1 MQELV
6 ARFSVAF
13 GKKGRITKLS
23 RIGNAPVSLPQG
35 VDVKITE
42 NQVSVK
48 GPKGLVEVPFIVDHI
63 SVKEEDGTLSVVRKN
78 EEKRA
83 RALHGL
89 TRSLLANAV
98 TGVSEGFSK
107 NLDLHGVGWRAEA
120 KGSKLTL
127 NVGYSHPVVYDAPTG
142 VTLSVG
148 EGQGGAQARITI
160 QGADKQ
166 VVGQVAAD
174 IRFKRKPE
182 PYKGKGIR
190 YEDEIINWKQGKTAA
205 SA

>member
-1 MQELV
+1 M

-13 GKKGRITKLS
+13 GKKGRSLKLS
-23 RIGNAPVSLPQG
+23 RIGKAPVSLSQG
-35 VDVKITE
+35 VDVKISQ
-42 NQVSVK
+42 NSVSVK
-48 GPKGLVEVPFIVDHI
+48 GPKGSVEVPLIAEHIVVQDDNG
-63 SVKEEDGTLSVVRKN
+63 SLQVVRKS
-78 EEKRA
+78 EEKVA

-98 TGVSEGFSK
+98 TGVSEGFTK

-120 KGSKLTL
+120 KGTKLTL
-127 NVGYSHPVVYDAPTG
+127 HVGYSHPVVYDAPAG
-142 VTLSVG
+142 VSLTVG
-148 EGQGGAQARITI
+148 EGQGGAQARITV
-160 QGADKQ
+160 QGANKQ

-205 SA
+205 G

>member
-1 MQELV
+1 MV
-6 ARFSVAF
+6 RFSVAF
-13 GKKGRITKLS
+13 GKKGRSLKLS
-23 RIGNAPVSLPQG
+23 RIGKAPVSLPQG
-35 VDVKITE
+35 VDVKIT
-42 NQVSVK
+42 QSSVSVK
-48 GPKGLVEVPFIVDHI
+48 GPKGSVEVPFIDDHI
-63 SVKEEDGTLSVVRKN
+63 VVQDDNGSLQVVRKS
-78 EEKRA
+78 EEKVA

-98 TGVSEGFSK
+98 KGVSEGFTK

-120 KGSKLTL
+120 KGTKLTL
-127 NVGYSHPVVYDAPTG
+127 HVGYSHPVVYDAPTG
-142 VTLSVG
+142 VSLTVG
-148 EGQGGAQARITI
+148 EGQGGAQARITV

-205 SA
+205 G

>member
-1 MQELV
+1 M

-13 GKKGRITKLS
+13 GKKGRSLKLS
-23 RIGNAPVSLPQG
+23 RIGKAPVSLPQG
-35 VDVKITE
+35 VDVKISQ
-42 NQVSVK
+42 NSVSVK
-48 GPKGLVEVPFIVDHI
+48 GPKGSVEVPLIAEHIVVQD
-63 SVKEEDGTLSVVRKN
+63 DNGTLQVVRKS
-78 EEKRA
+78 EEKVA

-98 TGVSEGFSK
+98 TGVSEGFTK

-120 KGSKLTL
+120 KGTKLTL
-127 NVGYSHPVVYDAPTG
+127 HVGYSHPVVYDAPAG
-142 VTLSVG
+142 VSLTVG
-148 EGQGGAQARITI
+148 EGQGGAQARITV
-160 QGADKQ
+160 QGANKQ

-205 SA
+205 G

>member
-1 MQELV
+1 M

-13 GKKGRITKLS
+13 GKKGRSLKLS
-23 RIGNAPVSLPQG
+23 RIGKAPVSLPQG
-35 VDVKITE
+35 VDVKISQ
-42 NQVSVK
+42 NSVSVK
-48 GPKGLVEVPFIVDHI
+48 GPKGSVEVPLIAEHIVVQDDNG
-63 SVKEEDGTLSVVRKN
+63 SLQVVRKS
-78 EEKRA
+78 EEKVA

-98 TGVSEGFSK
+98 TGVSEGFTK

-120 KGSKLTL
+120 KGTKLTL
-127 NVGYSHPVVYDAPTG
+127 HVGYSHPVVYDAPAG
-142 VTLSVG
+142 VSLTVG
-148 EGQGGAQARITI
+148 EGQGGAQARITV
-160 QGADKQ
+160 QGANKQ

-205 SA
+205 G